1 MAAWRFRPRVLPVFA
16 TVLGLSLVVLI
27 AVVVAKV
34 ENKSEYTLFQAVT
47 LAVFGAAILW
57 ILYRMATLRI
67 VAYDDSLQV
76 RNVFRSYR
84 LDWSRIKAL
93 RFSPGDPWLQLFDA
107 DGNRLG
113 VLAIQSADGS
123 RARTAA
129 AELAELAKAHGA
141 G

>member
-1 MAAWRFRPRVLPVFA
+1 MSAWRFRPRALPVFA
-16 TVLGLSLVVLI
+16 TVLGLSLVALF
-27 AVVVAKV
+27 AVIVTNI
-34 ENKSEYTLFQAVT
+34 ENKTDYTLFQVAT
-47 LAVFGAAILW
+47 LAVFGGFILW

-67 VAYDDSLQV
+67 VAYDDRLEV

-93 RFSPGDPWLQLFDA
+93 RFSSGDPWLQLFDA

-129 AELAELAKAHGA
+129 AELADVARSHGA